1 MASLCIHNARLVTAA
16 AERRG
21 GVLVGDDGRI
31 EAILDAGRR
40 AAADLVI
47 DAKERLLLPGF
58 VDAHVH
64 MRDPGFTHKED
75 FASGADA
82 AACGG
87 VTTVMCMPNTRP
99 PIDGLAGFEAARAA
113 GAARSAVD
121 FTLQA
126 AATRRNRGDLAA
138 LWDAG
143 VTSFEGFLSDAAEDD
158 RLDDPAILHDVLHEV
173 ARLGAVIGLYTG
185 VQARIDEAA
194 RRLRAAG
201 RRDWRAFAEARSAAG
216 EAEGIAAAL
225 DLARRTGARVVFRQ
239 VSGAPAFRLL
249 RQARRSGARAIGV
262 EATPHHL
269 HLDDA
274 VLDRLGPVA
283 QMIPPLRPAAD
294 RDAALRALAD
304 GDVDFIGSDHA
315 PHAPDEKAGDDAWG
329 VPGGTA
335 GLDTIAA
342 ATADLACRGAIPWTR
357 VADLL
362 AARPA
367 RIFGIAD
374 RKGDLRAGLDGDLT
388 LVDPTLEREVRP
400 DMLRSRAGRSVFEGA
415 RLRGWPV
422 LTILRGRV
430 IAENGTPAGGEP
442 GGRFL
447 PRAP

>member
-31 EAILDAGRR
+31 EAILDADRR
-40 AAADLVI
+40 AAADLAI
-47 DAKERLLLPGF
+47 DARERPLLPGF

-75 FASGADA
+75 FASGTAA

-87 VTTVMCMPNTRP
+87 VTTAMCMPNTRP
-99 PIDGLAGFEAARAA
+99 PVDGPAGFAAARAA

-126 AATRRNRGDLAA
+126 AATRNNRGDLAA

-143 VTSFEGFLSDAAEDD
+143 ITSFEGFLSDAPEDD
-158 RLDDPAILHDVLHEV
+158 RLDDPAILRDVLHEV

-185 VQARIDEAA
+185 VQARIDEAV

-201 RRDWRAFAEARSAAG
+201 RRDWRAFAEARSAAA

-225 DLARRTGARVVFRQ
+225 DLARETGARVVFRQ
-239 VSGAPAFRLL
+239 VSAAPAFRLL
-249 RQARRSGARAIGV
+249 QRARRGGAGAIGV

-269 HLDDA
+269 HLDDT
-274 VLDRLGPVA
+274 VLDRLGPAA

-294 RDAALRALAD
+294 RDAALRALAH
-304 GDVDFIGSDHA
+304 GVIDFIGSDHA
-315 PHAPDEKAGDDAWG
+315 PHAPDEKTGDDAWRI
-329 VPGGTA
+329 PGGTA

-374 RKGDLRAGLDGDLT
+374 RKGDLRPGLDGDLT
-388 LVDPTLEREVRP
+388 LVDPALEREVRP
-400 DMLRSRAGRSVFEGA
+400 DLLRSRAGRSAFEGA

-422 LTILRGRV
+422 LTVLRGRV
-430 IAENGTPAGGEP
+430 VAENGTPAGGGP